1 MKRLHPRMRRH
12 PRLRRPA
19 AALGLALSA
28 LLGICEATA
37 AGEGPPMVLPVT
49 ARWCLGPASSPPC
62 IGLEVPEGERQYAW
76 GLQQRPRLPPLR
88 GMWFRFDPPVPA
100 RFWMHRTPEPL
111 DMLFVR
117 NGRIVAI
124 EAATPCPRLPCRS
137 YGPEEPVDGVVEL
150 AAGEAARLGLVVG
163 GAAPIETQ
171 PPAPPA
177 EPLRSGRRRAPAPG

>member
-1 MKRLHPRMRRH
+1 MAARAPALMRRS
-12 PRLRRPA
+12 PLPTA
-19 AALGLALSA
+19 AAAGALAVGTLA
-28 LLGICEATA
+28 VVVGAAGAVPIR
-37 AGEGPPMVLPVT
+37 AGEGPPMQLPVT
-49 ARWCLGPASSPPC
+49 ARWCLGPPASSPC

-76 GLQQRPRLPPLR
+76 GLQLRPRLPALR

-117 NGRIVAI
+117 EGRIVAI
-124 EAATPCPRLPCRS
+124 ESASPCPRLPCRS

-163 GAAPIETQ
+163 GPARIER
-171 PPAPPA
+171 
-177 EPLRSGRRRAPAPG
+177 LSSGPRRAPAPD